1 MKILLLEDDI
11 LLNEIIEEYLQNK
24 GYNITSTFTGN
35 EAEVLIYSQIYD
47 LFIFDVNV
55 PGINGFE
62 LLKSVRQNNIKTP
75 TIFLTSLNMVEDI
88 EKGFESGCD
97 DYIKKP
103 IELKELDVRINNL
116 KRLFNILPNNIIEI
130 SSNIYFDRLN
140 SIINVNN
147 KEIRLTKKEC
157 EILLYLIRNQN
168 VVSVEELSTN
178 IWAYEDSPSETTI
191 RTYIKNLRKILGDDN
206 LIINIRGIGY
216 KFNNSRNLL

>member
-1 MKILLLEDDI
+1 
-11 LLNEIIEEYLQNK
+11 
-24 GYNITSTFTGN
+24 
-35 EAEVLIYSQIYD
+35 
-47 LFIFDVNV
+47 
-55 PGINGFE
+55 
-62 LLKSVRQNNIKTP
+62 
-75 TIFLTSLNMVEDI
+75 MVEDI

-191 RTYIKNLRKILGDDN
+191 RTYIKNLRKILDDDN
-206 LIINIRGIGY
+206 LIINVRGIGY
-216 KFNNSRNLL
+216 KFNNKNLL